1 MSHRLKQYE
10 ALLQEQGI
18 DTNALLDEPENLSN
32 KTAQTGGVAETQ
44 LQLPTPATTCES
56 EGSVIKTQLLHH
68 QGRSN
73 FVDK

>member
-10 ALLQEQGI
+10 ALLREQGI
-18 DTNALLDEPENLSN
+18 DTNTLLDESGSVSN
-32 KTAQTGGVAETQ
+32 KTAQTGEVAEGQ
-44 LQLPTPATTCES
+44 LELPTPATICES

-68 QGRSN
+68 QGRSK